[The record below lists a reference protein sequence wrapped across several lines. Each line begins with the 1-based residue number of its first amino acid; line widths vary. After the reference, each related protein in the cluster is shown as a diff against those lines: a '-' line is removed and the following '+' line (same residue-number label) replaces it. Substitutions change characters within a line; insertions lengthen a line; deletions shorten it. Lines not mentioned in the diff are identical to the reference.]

1 MREGV
6 FHRREPGE
14 VLQPERESRETL
26 DRIRRDIGSLQFSAQ
41 YQQQPVPAEGNLV
54 RREWF
59 RYYDALP
66 SRTAT
71 TRVVQSWDPAATI
84 GDSND
89 YSVCTTWLVSEG
101 RFYLLDVLRDHLE
114 YPALRRKLIELAERY
129 KAQTILVEEAG
140 FGLSLLQ
147 DLRSGLPPHIT
158 QPIGIKPTGTKADR
172 LVAQTAKIEAGH
184 VLLSKEA
191 PWLSDFLNEV
201 LAFPNGRHDDQVD
214 SISQFLNWV
223 QEYLRYSQVQFTPAI
238 GASIPGPSW
247 WGDWRACSV

>member
-1 MREGV
+1 MAICDAKEFAHLTEADVEALGRE
-6 FHRREPGE
+6 F
-14 VLQPERESRETL
+14 
-26 DRIRRDIGSLQFSAQ
+26 DAIRRDIGSLQFSAQ

-59 RYYDALP
+59 RSYDALP

-71 TRVVQSWDPAATI
+71 TRVVQSWDVATTLA
-84 GDSND
+84 DSND
-89 YSVCTTWLVSEG
+89 YSVCTTCQVLDG
-101 RFYLLDVLRDHLE
+101 RLYLLDVFRARLE
-114 YPALRRKLIELAERY
+114 YPALRRKLIGLAERH
-129 KAQTILVEEAG
+129 KAETILVEEAG

-158 QPIGIKPTGTKADR
+158 QPIGRKPLGTKADR

-184 VLLSKEA
+184 VLLPKEA

-214 SISQFLNWV
+214 SISQLLNWV
-223 QEYLRYSQVQFTPAI
+223 QEHLRYSQVPLVAPIVF
-238 GASIPGPSW
+238 SIPRPSW
-247 WGDWRACSV
+247 